1 MTETELKEIAKA
13 MGYTVSKKPCYQC
26 SCYVSYPNKSHKHK
40 NGTWKCV
47 DKYKPI
53 KFERKGWYMPMTK
66 CVKITESEGER
77 E

>member
-26 SCYVSYPNKSHKHK
+26 SCGMPYPNENSKHK
-40 NGTWKCV
+40 NGKWKCV

-53 KFERKGWYMPMTK
+53 KFEHKNGDKLTR
-66 CVKITESEGER
+66 CIKITESEGEHG
-77 E
+77 